1 MTPDQI
7 NEAYSL
13 IRALDHLR
21 ALKEPSTEYTR
32 LDIVL
37 KDIIHDTLPYKCL
50 MHLDDHMQ
58 AAVYAALRHNIE
70 GRLAVLGV
78 DLP

>member
-7 NEAYSL
+7 DEAYTL
-13 IRALDHLR
+13 IRALDRLR
-21 ALKEPSTEYTR
+21 ALEESATGYTR
-32 LDIVL
+32 LGVVL
-37 KDIIHDTLPYKCL
+37 KDIAHGAFPVECTV
-50 MHLDDHMQ
+50 HLDEHMQ
-58 AAVYAALRHNIE
+58 TAVYAALRHNIE